1 MKNTIYKYISST
13 CVLYTAVMLFNSL
26 FHCFLADSQSEHN
39 IFWQST
45 LLFLFAICVIQLIS
59 FGINRW
65 DFKSNVTYHIVNYL
79 STFISSFL
87 IFYFTGIIIS
97 FSMTSLISYTIS
109 YTIICVLLYCQFR
122 QNYELQAD
130 EINKMLKQYKEH
142 L

>member
-1 MKNTIYKYISST
+1 MCPIYSCY
-13 CVLYTAVMLFNSL
+13 AFNSL
-26 FHCFLADSQSEHN
+26 FNCFLTDSQSENN

-65 DFKSNVTYHIVNYL
+65 DFKSNLTYHIVNYL
-79 STFISSFL
+79 STCISSFL

-109 YTIICVLLYCQFR
+109 YTIYTYCYITIFVKTINCR
-122 QNYELQAD
+122 QM
-130 EINKMLKQYKEH
+130 K
-142 L
+142 